1 MAALSR
7 FVSLAE
13 QPPKGAR
20 ERPEGHGGRKRRE
33 TVRKRFLETGKIVT
47 THGIAG
53 EVRVYPWCDAPDFLL
68 GFDTL
73 YLDRGRQPVQ
83 VENARVHK
91 NIVILKLAGVDTMD
105 DALLLRNK
113 ILYIDRD
120 DVELEEGE
128 YFVQDLIGLAVLDAD
143 TGREYGTLTEVS
155 QTGANDV
162 YHIRRDGGPERLIPA
177 IPDVVVQTDI
187 DGGRMLIR
195 PLKGLFEDED

>member
-1 MAALSR
+1 M
-7 FVSLAE
+7 
-13 QPPKGAR
+13 
-20 ERPEGHGGRKRRE
+20 RK
-33 TVRKRFLETGKIVT
+33 KFLETGKIVT
-47 THGIAG
+47 THGVAG
-53 EVRVYPWCDAPDFLL
+53 EVRVYPWCDGPDFLL

-73 YLDRGRQPVQ
+73 YLDKGKQPVR

-113 ILYIDRD
+113 VLYIDRD
-120 DVELEEGE
+120 DVELAEGE
-128 YFVQDLIGLAVLDAD
+128 YFVQDLIGLVVLDAD
-143 TGREYGTLTEVS
+143 TGREYGVLTEVS

-162 YHIRRDGGPERLIPA
+162 YHVRRADGPERLIPA
-177 IPDVVVQTDI
+177 IPDVIVQTDI